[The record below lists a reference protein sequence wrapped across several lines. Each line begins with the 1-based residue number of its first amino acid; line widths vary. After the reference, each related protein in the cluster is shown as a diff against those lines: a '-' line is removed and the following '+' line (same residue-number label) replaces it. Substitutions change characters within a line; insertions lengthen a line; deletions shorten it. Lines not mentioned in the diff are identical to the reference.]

1 MMKDNVM
8 KSEKEQDKTEAKV
21 VRGKGQKGVMN
32 LSKMLET
39 KKGMSNG

>member
-1 MMKDNVM
+1 M
-8 KSEKEQDKTEAKV
+8 KSEKEQVKPGAKV
-21 VRGKGQKGVMN
+21 VTGKGQKGVME